1 VRILVRLASGF
12 REMRGRMPPAQL
24 RSGIL
29 SVDGGGGMADLVE
42 VPVGDTVVLMAV
54 SELDAGVVRAA
65 RPGRVVARASQS
77 LEDMLQG
84 LRPVAESFVQQF
96 AEMTR
101 APNEIKVEFGVTLSA
116 QADVVIAST
125 ATEATFSVSLMWS
138 DSS

>member
-1 VRILVRLASGF
+1 
-12 REMRGRMPPAQL
+12 
-24 RSGIL
+24 
-29 SVDGGGGMADLVE
+29 MADLVE

>member
-1 VRILVRLASGF
+1 
-12 REMRGRMPPAQL
+12 
-24 RSGIL
+24 
-29 SVDGGGGMADLVE
+29 MADLVE
-42 VPVGDTVVLMAV
+42 IPVGDTVVLMAV
-54 SELDAGVVRAA
+54 AELDEGLVRAA
-65 RPGRVVARASQS
+65 RPGKVVARASRS

-96 AEMTR
+96 GEMTR
-101 APNEIKVEFGVTLSA
+101 VPKEIRVEFGVTLSA